1 MGRWDEYDGSD
12 AELLADFRNLQIRL
26 LHQKDRRKNALG
38 KYEIEKA
45 DSKIKESYQE
55 LRELYERSNN
65 RILELINQ
73 DKAEGF
79 ETFAWFLMLSEET
92 QKRLR

>member
-1 MGRWDEYDGSD
+1 MGRWDQDKRPD
-12 AELLADFRNLQIRL
+12 VELLVNFRNLQMQL
-26 LHQKDRRKNALG
+26 LHCKDRRKNALG
-38 KYEIEKA
+38 KYEIEKE
-45 DSKIKESYQE
+45 DSKIKESYRE

-65 RILELINQ
+65 RILELICQ

>member
-1 MGRWDEYDGSD
+1 MGRWDQDKRPD
-12 AELLADFRNLQIRL
+12 VELLANFRNLQMQL
-26 LHQKDRRKNALG
+26 LHCKDRRKNALG
-38 KYEIEKA
+38 KYEIEKE

-55 LRELYERSNN
+55 LREIYERSEN
-65 RILELINQ
+65 RILELMYQ

-79 ETFAWFLMLSEET
+79 ETIAWFLMLSEET